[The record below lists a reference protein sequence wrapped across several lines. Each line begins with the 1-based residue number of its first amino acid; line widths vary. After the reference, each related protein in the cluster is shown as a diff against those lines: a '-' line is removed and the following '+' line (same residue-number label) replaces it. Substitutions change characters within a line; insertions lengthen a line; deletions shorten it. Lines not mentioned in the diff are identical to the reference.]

1 MNHHK
6 DLAILLNELQLQSA
20 KHEAR
25 NKVPSPPRIR
35 AGEGIAG
42 TDCGTLTLALSRTR
56 ARV

>member
-20 KHEAR
+20 KHEAQ

-35 AGEGIAG
+35 GGKG
-42 TDCGTLTLALSRTR
+42 LGGSDCGTLTPALSRKR